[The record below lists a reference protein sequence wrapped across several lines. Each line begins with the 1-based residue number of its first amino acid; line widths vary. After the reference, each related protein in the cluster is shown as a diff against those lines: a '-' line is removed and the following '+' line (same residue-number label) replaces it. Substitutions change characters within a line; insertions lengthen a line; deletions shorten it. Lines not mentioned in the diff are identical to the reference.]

1 MKCFFGKGKNSLI
14 SLEKV
19 STFVNAVTV
28 CKSCNNLSQVEE
40 DNYKSVRWAC
50 FLKTVCQNEKCFK
63 SKINGFV
70 NMSNKSGQFFEINYF
85 CFFVSTAE
93 QKSDLGIIIIIKIII
108 YIYFFDVELGWRT
121 LVRSWKMNQNLPE
134 NQFEHMISQQ
144 FELRN

>member
-1 MKCFFGKGKNSLI
+1 MTLYHMKCFFGKGKNSLI

-63 SKINGFV
+63 SKINSFV

-93 QKSDLGIIIIIKIII
+93 QKSDLGIIIIIIIKIII
-108 YIYFFDVELGWRT
+108 IIFLFFFWRRTGMTYISALLKNE
-121 LVRSWKMNQNLPE
+121 SK
-134 NQFEHMISQQ
+134 SS
-144 FELRN
+144 